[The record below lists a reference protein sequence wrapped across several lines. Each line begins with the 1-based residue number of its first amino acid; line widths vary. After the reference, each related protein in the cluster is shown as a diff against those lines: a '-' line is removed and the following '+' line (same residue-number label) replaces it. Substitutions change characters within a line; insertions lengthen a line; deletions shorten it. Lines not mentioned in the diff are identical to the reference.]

1 MPAPYWGYM
10 DPQREELQNALLRA
24 QIRQMETQTG
34 LAEELAAQEQVG
46 ARGGVGAGVRGGGMV
61 EDDSLQWEQLEFQ
74 KEQLK
79 EQTELAKAQQL
90 ILERQMTLKEE
101 AAEAPMQMGL
111 SEMLLSAAGEPM
123 VTPGQRVGGALV
135 NPLTGEPMYQE
146 PIVAGLEETVLRPG
160 EGVMK
165 APQVKIGSATLIT
178 PTGEVI
184 YSEPELTV
192 SGAELIVTNRADG
205 TVINRLDISQKPK
218 GFEPQ
223 MDAKGNLYSYNLDTG
238 QVELVQ
244 ESAYYEME
252 YEQEDRKIKATI
264 FGIEVQSKGY
274 DAIEYKADIEK
285 YIADKAYDRVIDVEL
300 IKQDIQ
306 DSANL
311 TEIEKQQ
318 LINKA
323 EALKVEATDRRT
335 DALLVGYDVEKY
347 GHDIKRYIAD
357 VGYDETMD
365 EADIRRDIQNS
376 KNATDIE
383 KQELIRELGVLTNES
398 KERMSK
404 AEIEAGDRKLVTQ
417 RYVAG
422 YTPQSAEEAL
432 SYVEAKARIEAKY
445 DPYTT
450 PNMMNEPDAKAYIA
464 YEAGLDLFVT
474 EGETTQKIRF
484 EIAKARAAK
493 SPEDLLKETSIKM
506 MEITEAG
513 ELGRALLEV
522 PITETGIAGEQA
534 RLRGAELEL
543 GWGKLGLAKEELELK
558 REGEAQGEAGEEM
571 DELMDMMLRAT
582 ATHKPTYGMYGEEEK
597 VMAANTLLDLI
608 RLNQSI
614 APETKMKWLETAPS
628 LLGVTLPETLAGEK
642 GRPYFDWF
650 RDMWNEALDETA
662 EVGGIPR
669 PVKTYKGLSFAD
681 IRAEVNRI
689 YGETGSRKKVNQYL
703 KKYGMSI
710 EDYKEQLKTV
720 VE

>member
-1 MPAPYWGYM
+1 MPAPYWGYI

-34 LAEELAAQEQVG
+34 LAEELGAQG
-46 ARGGVGAGVRGGGMV
+46 RAGVGAGVRGGAV

-74 KEQLK
+74 REQLK

-90 ILERQMTLKEE
+90 ILERKMTLAEEE
-101 AAEAPMQMGL
+101 AQAPFQMGL
-111 SEMLLSAAGEPM
+111 GEILLSAQGEPM
-123 VTPGQRVGGALV
+123 VVPGTQVEGAWID
-135 NPLTGEPMYQE
+135 PLTGEPRYQA

-178 PTGEVI
+178 PSGEVI
-184 YSEPELTV
+184 YSEPETSV
-192 SGAELIVTNRADG
+192 SGAEMIVTNRATG
-205 TVINRLDISQKPK
+205 EVINRIDISQVPK

-223 MDAKGNLYSYNLDTG
+223 VDAKGNLYVTNLDTG
-238 QVELVQ
+238 ESELASP
-244 ESAYYEME
+244 SAYYEME

-274 DAIEYKADIEK
+274 DVIEYKADIEK
-285 YIADKAYDRVIDVEL
+285 YIADKAYDRVIDVER
-300 IKQDIQ
+300 IKQDTQ

-311 TEIEKQQ
+311 TAIEKQQ
-318 LINKA
+318 LVNKA

-335 DALLVGYDVEKY
+335 DALLVGYDIEKY
-347 GHDIKRYIAD
+347 GHDIKKYIAD

-404 AEIEAGDRKLVTQ
+404 AEIEAGDRKLITQ
-417 RYVAG
+417 RYTAG
-422 YTPQSAEEAL
+422 YMPQTAEEAIA
-432 SYVEAKARIEAKY
+432 YVTLKAQVEAKY
-445 DPYTT
+445 DPFTT
-450 PNMMNEPDAKAYIA
+450 PNMMNVDDAEAWLSYKAGI
-464 YEAGLDLFVT
+464 DLFT
-474 EGETTQKIRF
+474 EKGKTDEKIRF
-484 EIAKARAAK
+484 ELIKARAAK

-522 PITETGIAGEQA
+522 PITEAGIAGEQA
-534 RLRGAELEL
+534 RLRGAELGL
-543 GWGKLGLAKEELELK
+543 GWAKLGLAEEELELK

-608 RLNQSI
+608 RLNMSI
-614 APETKMKWLETAPS
+614 SPETKMKWLETAPS

-650 RDMWNEALDETA
+650 RDMWNQSLSETA

-669 PVKTYKGLSFAD
+669 PTKTYKGLSFD
-681 IRAEVNRI
+681 EIRAEVNRI